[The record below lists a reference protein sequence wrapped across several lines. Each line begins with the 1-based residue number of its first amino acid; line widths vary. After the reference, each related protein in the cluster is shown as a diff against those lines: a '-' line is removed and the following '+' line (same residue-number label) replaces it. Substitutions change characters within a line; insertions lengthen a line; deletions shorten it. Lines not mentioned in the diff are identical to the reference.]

1 VPVSAAHS
9 GLAEVTAVLEPAV
22 GENLRPQLSFELG
35 SDVVRQIAGNL
46 AWWLTFASDTP
57 DAWAQA
63 MASLGDVARA
73 GFGWPDVASGVAAAA
88 QGRLGDLPPV
98 PTR

>member
-1 VPVSAAHS
+1 MS
-9 GLAEVTAVLEPAV
+9 
-22 GENLRPQLSFELG
+22 ENLRPQLSFELG

-57 DAWAQA
+57 DAWAHTTA
-63 MASLGDVARA
+63 RIGEVARA

-88 QGRLGDLPPV
+88 QGRLGGLPPV